1 MHNLAGYIIIIYA
14 TALDVYDGCK
24 RYEYD
29 GKIISYHNAMFRL
42 SFMMTSSNGLCS
54 VWLALCTGNSP
65 VPLTKA
71 SNAEL
76 WRFLWSAP
84 KQTVE

>member
-24 RYEYD
+24 RYKYD

-42 SFMMTSSNGLCS
+42 SFMMTSSNGNMFR
-54 VWLALCTGNSP
+54 VTGPLYGEFTGSP
-65 VPLTKA
+65 HKG
-71 SNAEL
+71 
-76 WRFLWSAP
+76 
-84 KQTVE
+84 Q